1 MKCLIWLTHTHVY
14 ATEWEFTLHYY
25 IWSLM
30 RICFHPHIKEKSYLW
45 STWARKCIT
54 VPRKMGVCGCLC
66 PFACVHVK
74 SFNAHYG
81 NERKRGKNSIWA
93 SYYSLKNQGGVVEGI
108 IYSRSC
114 KLGEP
119 CMLGLQDL
127 ESMTVCEFSQWRA
140 CLLIKLCDPL
150 HVTRASYFCTPLFRS
165 LKIWSYYI
173 LGGL

>member
-1 MKCLIWLTHTHVY
+1 MFNLIDAHTCIRHRVGVHATLLHMVTHAHMLSSSHKREVLSLKHMSKEMHYCSQKNGCVRVSVPICLCTCQKLQRTLW
-14 ATEWEFTLHYY
+14 EWE
-25 IWSLM
+25 
-30 RICFHPHIKEKSYLW
+30 K
-45 STWARKCIT
+45 A
-54 VPRKMGVCGCLC
+54 
-66 PFACVHVK
+66 
-74 SFNAHYG
+74 
-81 NERKRGKNSIWA
+81 GKKQHLGLLLL
-93 SYYSLKNQGGVVEGI
+93 LKNQGGVVEGI